1 MSWTKADIAF
11 ETIQQRQL
19 VAKLMKSV
27 KLFEGLSGDE
37 ALELLAQAEKSVFA
51 AGDYIIQEGERGAF
65 MYVIIAGKVEIT
77 KWVNGSYEKPLAEFG
92 AGDSFGE
99 MALVDNL
106 ERSASAKALTGCTL
120 LRLSDQEFRLIPAIG
135 AKIYRNIACL
145 LSQRLRNTNAMISL
159 LMAETDDAV
168 A

>member
-1 MSWTKADIAF
+1 MSWVKSDITF
-11 ETIQQRQL
+11 EAIQQRQL
-19 VAKLMKSV
+19 VAKLMHSV
-27 KLFEGLSGDE
+27 KLFEGLTSNETLD
-37 ALELLAQAEKSVFA
+37 LLAEAEKSVFA

-65 MYVIIAGKVEIT
+65 MYVIVAGKVEIT
-77 KWVNGSYEKPLAEFG
+77 KWVNGSFEKPLAEFG

-106 ERSASAKALTGCTL
+106 ERSASVKALTPCTL
-120 LRLSDQEFRLIPAIG
+120 LRLSDQTFRQIPAIG

-159 LMAETDDAV
+159 LMAENDDKSA
-168 A
+168 